1 MDQNHDLKDQFLDPQ
16 PNFNNH
22 TFQSIPEQGPP
33 CPSYMTSSQNVTI
46 EHQQTFG
53 QNNFIVDQ
61 QNLPVY
67 YFYYQPP
74 NDHCNYHIC
83 CKEISFHKAIQLL
96 NESFN
101 DNINSNQYEYIF
113 FYHQQ
118 SNGKIYQIA
127 CEIVIPSLILNKAIY
142 GIDINHNFEQEN
154 IFFTFNQK
162 ENLKFYL
169 TQYLKPLLY

>member
-1 MDQNHDLKDQFLDPQ
+1 MEQNHLKDQFTDSQ
-16 PNFNNH
+16 PTFNDH
-22 TFQSIPEQGPP
+22 TFQSIPEQASYLN
-33 CPSYMTSSQNVTI
+33 PSHMASSQQDVAI
-46 EHQQTFG
+46 ETFD

-61 QNLPVY
+61 QSPLY

-83 CKEISFHKAIQLL
+83 CKEISFSKVIQLL

-101 DNINSNQYEYIF
+101 GNVNSNQYEYIF
-113 FYHQQ
+113 FYQQQ
-118 SNGKIYQIA
+118 SNGKIYQII
-127 CEIVIPSLILNKAIY
+127 CEIVIPSLILNRAIY
-142 GIDINHNFEQEN
+142 GIEIDQNFEHERL
-154 IFFTFNQK
+154 FFTFNQK